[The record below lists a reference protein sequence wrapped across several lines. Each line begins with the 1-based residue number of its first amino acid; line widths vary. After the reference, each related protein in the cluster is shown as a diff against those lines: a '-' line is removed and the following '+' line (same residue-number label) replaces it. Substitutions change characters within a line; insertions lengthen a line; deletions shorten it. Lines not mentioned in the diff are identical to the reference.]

1 MASILPRFRFLGVT
15 IFASA
20 VLLTVKIGDI
30 WSGLEGILNGGIAVS
45 AAEAQQTQGQP
56 PAARPG
62 NAPTPLGNRPAS
74 PPGLAQA
81 PTAPG
86 RQQQPAPQAAG
97 PGAAQA
103 PQGTPAAP
111 GAAGP
116 GGAPAPGG
124 SPSGQASAV
133 SRFITDDPTLLTQ
146 SEIDLLQKLAE
157 RREMLDAREREMD
170 RRIGL
175 LQAAEQR
182 IERKVADLKQLQGT
196 IEGLLKKHSAEQD
209 NKLASLVKIYEAMKP
224 KEAARIFQALDMD
237 TLLQVAER
245 MKERKLAPIMASMT
259 PEKAKEITVEL
270 TQLRKLPRAGS

>member
-1 MASILPRFRFLGVT
+1 MTSFLPRFRFLGVT

-20 VLLTVKIGDI
+20 LLLSVKIGDI
-30 WSGLEGILNGGIAVS
+30 WSGLEGILNGGIAIS

-56 PAARPG
+56 PAAPAG

-81 PTAPG
+81 PRSPG
-86 RQQQPAPQAAG
+86 QQQQPAAR

-103 PQGTPAAP
+103 QQGTPAGAAP
-111 GAAGP
+111 GA
-116 GGAPAPGG
+116 PA
-124 SPSGQASAV
+124 SGQASAV

-146 SEIDLLQKLAE
+146 NEIDLLQKLAE
-157 RREMLDAREREMD
+157 RRERLDGREREMD

-182 IERKVADLKQLQGT
+182 IERKVSDLKKLQGT

-209 NKLASLVKIYEAMKP
+209 NNLASLVKIYEAMKP
-224 KEAARIFQALDMD
+224 KDAARIFQALEMD
-237 TLLQVAER
+237 TLLLVAER
-245 MKERKLAPIMASMT
+245 MKERKLAPIMASLT